1 MGWPVLGRLVRLLEH
16 GCDVFPGCPF
26 ALALRRSYPDIMLLQ
41 RQRWGVDQVQVQKNA
56 TRLQVPADIA
66 VDFADALEITQIMQT
81 ARGHSSGKGAKLLR
95 QPVFVEEIRLIGLEA
110 RTVTSHDLPR
120 TLQHWLGTVLGNA
133 GGVGELIKDE
143 FTHWPISGADILDR
157 DCGVCRKWEQVA

>member
-41 RQRWGVDQVQVQKNA
+41 RQRWGVDQVQIQKNT

-66 VDFADALEITQIMQT
+66 VDFTDALEITQIMQT
-81 ARGHSSGKGAKLLR
+81 AGGHSSVKRAKLLR
-95 QPVFVEEIRLIGLEA
+95 QPVFVEEVGLVGLKA
-110 RTVTSHDLPR
+110 RTVTGHDLPR
-120 TLQHWLGTVLGNA
+120 PLQHRFGTVLGNA

-143 FTHWPISGADILDR
+143 LTHWPIPGADIQDR
-157 DCGVCRKWEQVA
+157 DWGVCRKWERGA